1 MLRRIDLISDYTV
14 MVTGFAPS
22 TTEDDVRTHFNQ
34 LASKNKLNVV
44 ADVVFAYNNR
54 SEIVLFKRRGD
65 LVRKK
70 KHLTFV
76 SRRCEC
82 QRYLRVSSPMLL
94 TGVSAQIHP
103 TEA

>member
-1 MLRRIDLISDYTV
+1 

-22 TTEDDVRTHFNQ
+22 TTEDDIRNHFN
-34 LASKNKLNVV
+34 LLVSKNKLNVV

-76 SRRCEC
+76 SRRSEC
-82 QRYLRVSSPMLL
+82 QRHLRISSPTLP
-94 TGVSAQIHP
+94 TGVSTQIHP
-103 TEA
+103 AEA